1 MQYNDQ
7 FRPFRHNCSSLSGF
21 EVPRRRGQPICD
33 LAGPRCARAVRSSA
47 PAGGGESVAEC
58 ACARACKVIASV
70 THPRREQ
77 YRERRGDWVRVSRTW
92 SRRGEQTS
100 CEHRGSVYGGAGVTE
115 RVTKRGRG
123 QSWEMCSV
131 TESL

>member
-33 LAGPRCARAVRSSA
+33 LAGPSCARAVRSSA
-47 PAGGGESVAEC
+47 PAGGGEGVAEC

-70 THPRREQ
+70 THP
-77 YRERRGDWVRVSRTW
+77 
-92 SRRGEQTS
+92 GEISTESEGVTGSGSQGLGQEGASS
-100 CEHRGSVYGGAGVTE
+100 CRASTGGVYGGAGVTE
-115 RVTKRGRG
+115 CVTKRGRG
-123 QSWEMCSV
+123 QSWEVCSV